1 MSTSSSP
8 APVRP
13 DLLARLPK
21 TDLHFHM
28 AGTLRPA
35 TLVALARR
43 YELPL
48 PRPVDTL
55 YSYRDFYD
63 FIDVLRIAAQAVRS
77 SADFE
82 RVAYEAVE
90 DAARSSNAR
99 HVELSFNPQYF
110 MPTGVPYRVQVEG
123 LVAGLL
129 SLIHI

>member
-1 MSTSSSP
+1 MSTPSP
-8 APVRP
+8 STPVRP

-35 TLVALARR
+35 TLVALARQ

-77 SADFE
+77 GAEPPMATMGMSDASLALATISVPTTGLPLLPIVD
-82 RVAYEAVE
+82 VAKTAPM
-90 DAARSSNAR
+90 AR
-99 HVELSFNPQYF
+99 
-110 MPTGVPYRVQVEG
+110 
-123 LVAGLL
+123 
-129 SLIHI
+129 